1 MYIWF
6 GIALALAFSGLI
18 ETLLGFDMPFLVL
31 RSMILFLL
39 VLGMSYTY
47 YRQEQESLRKDVV
60 TSETIEMPEEQV

>member
-1 MYIWF
+1 
-6 GIALALAFSGLI
+6 
-18 ETLLGFDMPFLVL
+18 
-31 RSMILFLL
+31 MILFLL

>member
-18 ETLLGFDMPFLVL
+18 ETLMGFDMPFLVL

-39 VLGMSYTY
+39 VLGMAYTY
-47 YRQEQESLRKDVV
+47 YKQEQGSSGGDKSAAKTAELV
-60 TSETIEMPEEQV
+60 EEV